1 MAVGKSTNFEPFARV
16 WAIHSVSTDSDII
29 RRSLGSPRAFAEL
42 FDRHA
47 RAVGRYAARRLG
59 ADAGEDILSETFLV
73 AFARRKSFDTTWDSA
88 LPWLFGIASRLIRK
102 HRATEAKHLRSSIE
116 SAQRDEHISYGD
128 LESTIARLDAQI
140 STRELAPRIASL
152 SPKDR
157 ETILLYAWGDLT
169 YDEVAAALGVPVG
182 TVRSRINRVR
192 TRLDP
197 HRGAG
202 PTRVVKQ
209 KEGEVD
215 GRFRTR
221 A

>member
-1 MAVGKSTNFEPFARV
+1 VN
-16 WAIHSVSTDSDII
+16 TDSEII
-29 RRSLGSPRAFAEL
+29 QRSLGQPRAFAEL

-47 RAVGRYAARRLG
+47 GVVGRYAARRLG

-73 AFARRKSFDTTWDSA
+73 AFARRKAFDTTWDTA

-116 SAQRDEHISYGD
+116 SAHREEHISHGD
-128 LESTIARLDAQI
+128 LETTIARLDAEI

-152 SPKDR
+152 SARDR
-157 ETILLYAWGDLT
+157 ETLLLYAWGDLT
-169 YDEVAAALGVPVG
+169 YEEVAAALGVPVG

-197 HRGAG
+197 HRGTS
-202 PTRVVKQ
+202 PIRVVKQ

-215 GRFRTR
+215 GRFRAR

>member
-1 MAVGKSTNFEPFARV
+1 MN
-16 WAIHSVSTDSDII
+16 TDSEII
-29 RRSLGSPRAFAEL
+29 RRSLGQPRAFAEI

-47 RAVGRYAARRLG
+47 GVVGRYAARRLG

-73 AFARRKSFDTTWDSA
+73 AFARRKAFDTTRDSA

-116 SAQRDEHISYGD
+116 SAHREEHISHGD
-128 LESTIARLDAQI
+128 LETTIARLDAEI

-152 SPKDR
+152 SAKDR
-157 ETILLYAWGDLT
+157 ETLLLYAWGDLT
-169 YDEVAAALGVPVG
+169 YEEVAEALGVPVG

-202 PTRVVKQ
+202 PIRTVKK

-215 GRFRTR
+215 GRFRAR